1 MDAKLDNVNPELLI
15 LLDSLI
21 KDYGKNGFPFL
32 ALHVMLLPYVKTIN
46 EKQIIKDITANIT
59 NSKKT
64 ELMNDAIFAL
74 VLISKRR
81 VDIQSVIGRV
91 VSYVEFSYDPE
102 IRISLQLLTRLV
114 KDKKLNQKSQQRI
127 YALLNRL
134 AEKIPDCNLDYEY
147 VTDFNYFTLMLAGA
161 MKSQYGAKPAT
172 DKWEEI
178 YNDEN
183 QFNDVKRGFEKG
195 LSLQLK

>member
-1 MDAKLDNVNPELLI
+1 MPDDAISPGELHVELLKLNWHDLFTTNYDT
-15 LLDSLI
+15 LLERAHL
-21 KDYGKNGFPFL
+21 
-32 ALHVMLLPYVKTIN
+32 
-46 EKQIIKDITANIT
+46 
-59 NSKKT
+59 
-64 ELMNDAIFAL
+64 DA
-74 VLISKRR
+74 
-81 VDIQSVIGRV
+81 G
-91 VSYVEFSYDPE
+91 VSYNVV
-102 IRISLQLLTRLV
+102 TN

-178 YNDEN
+178 YNDEK

-195 LSLQLK
+195 LSLQ

>member
-1 MDAKLDNVNPELLI
+1 MTLKYILMHSVIFRTKLLRECGLRLPEHTFYVDNIFVFQP
-15 LLDSLI
+15 
-21 KDYGKNGFPFL
+21 
-32 ALHVMLLPYVKTIN
+32 LPYVKTIN

-64 ELMNDAIFAL
+64 VLMNDAIFAL
-74 VLISKRR
+74 VLLSKRR
-81 VDIQSVIGRV
+81 VDIQSVIVRV

-147 VTDFNYFTLMLAGA
+147 LTDFNYFTLMLAGS
-161 MKSQYGAKPAT
+161 MKSQYGARPAT

-195 LSLQLK
+195 LS

>member
-1 MDAKLDNVNPELLI
+1 M
-15 LLDSLI
+15 
-21 KDYGKNGFPFL
+21 
-32 ALHVMLLPYVKTIN
+32 
-46 EKQIIKDITANIT
+46 
-59 NSKKT
+59 
-64 ELMNDAIFAL
+64 
-74 VLISKRR
+74 
-81 VDIQSVIGRV
+81 
-91 VSYVEFSYDPE
+91 
-102 IRISLQLLTRLV
+102 V
-114 KDKKLNQKSQQRI
+114 KDKKLTQKSQQRT

-147 VTDFNYFTLMLAGA
+147 VTDFYYFTLMLAGA

-195 LSLQLK
+195 LSLQ

>member
-1 MDAKLDNVNPELLI
+1 MSLNFDNCKYKSI
-15 LLDSLI
+15 
-21 KDYGKNGFPFL
+21 
-32 ALHVMLLPYVKTIN
+32 
-46 EKQIIKDITANIT
+46 
-59 NSKKT
+59 
-64 ELMNDAIFAL
+64 LMNNAIFAL
-74 VLISKRR
+74 ILISKRR
-81 VDIQSVIGRV
+81 IDIQSVIGRL

-102 IRISLQLLTRLV
+102 IRNSIQLLTRLV
-114 KDKKLNQKSQQRI
+114 KDKKLNQKSQQRT

-147 VTDFNYFTLMLAGA
+147 VTDFNYFTLLLAGA
-161 MKSQYGAKPAT
+161 MISQYGAKPAT

-195 LSLQLK
+195 LSLQ